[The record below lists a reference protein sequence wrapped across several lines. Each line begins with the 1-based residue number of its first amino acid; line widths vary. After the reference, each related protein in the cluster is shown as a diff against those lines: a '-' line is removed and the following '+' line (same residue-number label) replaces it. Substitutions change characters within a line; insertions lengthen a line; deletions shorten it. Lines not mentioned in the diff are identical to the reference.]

1 GIEDAKQAV
10 KEHANNFVDVIKIVA
25 FGERLGLLKDEMKAI
40 VETAHELRMKVTAHA
55 TADWVV
61 KDAVEAG
68 VDGIEHAYDISD
80 STIMLL
86 KSRNVYVVP
95 TDPSA
100 DVFMR
105 VGEVQKVKDQT
116 LEKVN
121 NELTG
126 IRKRLKKMFDMG
138 LMIVNGSDMYIDL
151 EQSQGDG
158 AKQSIVAYF
167 ESGLTAA
174 ESLRTAT
181 WNAAAALGKTG
192 QYGALKEKHA
202 ADLVIFNGDLEKDF
216 KKVLF
221 QVKSVMKDGVVVYT
235 KQ

>member
-1 GIEDAKQAV
+1 
-10 KEHANNFVDVIKIVA
+10 
-25 FGERLGLLKDEMKAI
+25 
-40 VETAHELRMKVTAHA
+40 
-55 TADWVV
+55 
-61 KDAVEAG
+61 
-68 VDGIEHAYDISD
+68 
-80 STIMLL
+80 
-86 KSRNVYVVP
+86 
-95 TDPSA
+95 
-100 DVFMR
+100 
-105 VGEVQKVKDQT
+105 VQKVKDQT
-116 LEKVN
+116 LEKLN